1 MEEQKK
7 TKRKRRRTKRVRS
20 ASRGRGRPKGTL
32 RRFPFEETRIGFM
45 LRYEMPIV
53 YHILRQLSNSQS
65 PFEPEWWVIDSV
77 AKASK
82 DASYGK
88 PKFRRY
94 LEEYQ
99 EKGLY
104 CLRGKVLTPKRKAY
118 YESVRKHKTDEYI
131 RKNHRVLQNRL
142 QEQEFDGE
150 AMLEEVKNIIKPK
163 V

>member
-1 MEEQKK
+1 MKDK
-7 TKRKRRRTKRVRS
+7 SKPKRRQTRKSRKKG
-20 ASRGRGRPKGTL
+20 RGRGRPKGTL

-94 LEEYQ
+94 LEEYR

-104 CLRGKVLTPKRKAY
+104 CMRGKVLTPKRKVY
-118 YESVRKHKTDEYI
+118 YESVCKHKTEEFI
-131 RKNHRVLQNRL
+131 RKNQRVLQNRL
-142 QEQEFDGE
+142 MGQEIDGE

-163 V
+163 A

>member
-1 MEEQKK
+1 
-7 TKRKRRRTKRVRS
+7 
-20 ASRGRGRPKGTL
+20 
-32 RRFPFEETRIGFM
+32 M

-53 YHILRQLSNSQS
+53 YHILRQLSNSQT

-94 LEEYQ
+94 LEEYR

-142 QEQEFDGE
+142 KEQEFDGE